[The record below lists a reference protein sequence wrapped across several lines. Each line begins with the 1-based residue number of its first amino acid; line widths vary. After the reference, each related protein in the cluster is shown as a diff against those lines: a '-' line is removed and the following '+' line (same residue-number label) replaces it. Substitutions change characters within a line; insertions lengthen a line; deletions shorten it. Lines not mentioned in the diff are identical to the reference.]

1 MRLRKKAWISD
12 AIMELKDEYVILD
25 NIEVHKGHWQEM
37 FPGKPL
43 ALEIGCGKGAFI
55 NGLAELNPDK
65 AYIGVETQRDIS
77 YYPAKTAKEAGRT
90 NVKIICGNAAY
101 LEEWFEPGEIK
112 ELYLNFSDPWPKAR
126 HASRRLTHRGF
137 LTIYK
142 KLLGEGGHLRFKT
155 DNRALF
161 DFSLEEFKEFGLE
174 IIAVSYDLHH
184 SDYDNPVMT
193 EYERKFSALGNPIC
207 FCEVVF

>member
-1 MRLRKKAWISD
+1 MRLRKKAWIPG
-12 AIMELKDEYVILD
+12 AITELQNEYIFLGK
-25 NIEVHKGHWQEM
+25 IEEHKGHWQEM
-37 FPGKPL
+37 FPNKAL

-65 AYIGVETQRDIS
+65 AYIGVETQRDIA
-77 YYPAKTAKEAGRT
+77 YYPAKKAKDAGRD

-101 LEEWFEPGEIK
+101 LEDWFEAGEIK

-126 HASRRLTHRGF
+126 HARRRLTHRDF
-137 LTIYK
+137 LALYK
-142 KLLGEGGHLRFKT
+142 KLLGKGGHLRFKT
-155 DNRALF
+155 DNRVLF
-161 DFSLEEFKEFGLE
+161 DFSLEEFRAFGLE
-174 IIAVSYDLHH
+174 IIALSHDLHH
-184 SDYDNPVMT
+184 SEYDNPVMT

>member
-1 MRLRKKAWISD
+1 MRLRKKAWIPG
-12 AIMELKDEYVILD
+12 AITELQDEYIFLD
-25 NIEVHKGHWQEM
+25 KIEEHKGHWQEM
-37 FPGKPL
+37 FPNKAL

-65 AYIGVETQRDIS
+65 AYIGVETQRYIA
-77 YYPAKTAKEAGRT
+77 YYPAKKAKDAGRD

-101 LEEWFEPGEIK
+101 LEDWFEAGEVK

-126 HASRRLTHRGF
+126 HARRRLTHRDF
-137 LTIYK
+137 LALYK
-142 KLLGEGGHLRFKT
+142 KLLGKGGHLRFKT
-155 DNRALF
+155 DNRGLF
-161 DFSLEEFKEFGLE
+161 DFSLEEFRAFGLE
-174 IIAVSYDLHH
+174 IIALSYDLHH
-184 SDYDNPVMT
+184 SEYDNPVMT